1 MEFLFFILFFILFF
15 KWIIF
20 FIAFLPVRLIN
31 VWIKGKR
38 NKLDSTKVDFES
50 QEQIVGKIN
59 FINLTKRIIFR
70 YYNGYSRYI
79 YFQIGLIPFHHVR
92 IFLYKYLCLVEIDSK
107 SVIYWGA
114 ELRAPYNLKIGKGS
128 IIGDKSLLDA
138 RNKIII
144 GNNVNIS
151 SNVSIYTEQH
161 DHRDPFFRCNTNHL
175 SYVKIDDRVWIGPNV
190 IILPGV
196 HLGEGSVIAAGSV
209 VTKNVEPYTIV
220 GGIPCKKIGD
230 RNKDLVYE
238 LGGDYIP
245 FY

>member
-79 YFQIGLIPFHHVR
+79 YFQIQTF
-92 IFLYKYLCLVEIDSK
+92 
-107 SVIYWGA
+107 
-114 ELRAPYNLKIGKGS
+114 
-128 IIGDKSLLDA
+128 
-138 RNKIII
+138 
-144 GNNVNIS
+144 
-151 SNVSIYTEQH
+151 
-161 DHRDPFFRCNTNHL
+161 
-175 SYVKIDDRVWIGPNV
+175 
-190 IILPGV
+190 
-196 HLGEGSVIAAGSV
+196 
-209 VTKNVEPYTIV
+209 
-220 GGIPCKKIGD
+220 
-230 RNKDLVYE
+230 
-238 LGGDYIP
+238 
-245 FY
+245 